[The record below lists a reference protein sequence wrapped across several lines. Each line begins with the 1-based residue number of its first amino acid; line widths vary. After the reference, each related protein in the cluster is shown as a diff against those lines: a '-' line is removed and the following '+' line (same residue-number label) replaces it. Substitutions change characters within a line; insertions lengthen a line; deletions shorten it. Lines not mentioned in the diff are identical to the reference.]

1 MEIPEHLE
9 TLIFNIGNF
18 TFGVNVEEII
28 QVIES
33 AQVQQ
38 VPEMPNFVQGIMD
51 FRHKYLSVINLTK
64 MFQIYDWNLQSNLN
78 QSLEAVVIVKSTTG
92 ELGVQIGQI
101 EKIAKLPV
109 KLIEPIPKIVQS
121 VIRINSIWGLGLIY
135 DESCESGKII
145 NLVHLHKLLTD
156 EQVSTVCLFEK
167 DLNSPQI

>member
-1 MEIPEHLE
+1 M
-9 TLIFNIGNF
+9 
-18 TFGVNVEEII
+18 
-28 QVIES
+28 
-33 AQVQQ
+33 
-38 VPEMPNFVQGIMD
+38 
-51 FRHKYLSVINLTK
+51 
-64 MFQIYDWNLQSNLN
+64 QSNLN

-156 EQVSTVCLFEK
+156 EQVTTVCLFEK